1 MSVTPSSSSGDP
13 STPVRIGNFFSTF
26 DTESIINQLTA
37 ARQAPI
43 NQLTAQQTLISQ
55 RSTALSQLT
64 TQFSA
69 LLSRVNTLFDSTS
82 VSAKTA
88 SVTGFG
94 VQAAAGPNA
103 APGSYSIAVNK
114 LATTTTA
121 LGTNLTA
128 ALDATSVLATS
139 DFRTPVTA
147 GTFTVKAA
155 SGVAATITV
164 DPATQSLNDVI
175 AQINAQTGT
184 TGITASIVNDANGL
198 PNILHLDSTMGDIQ
212 LGTGADTSNFL
223 SATNLLASPGTT
235 ARESTLPVS
244 GINVLT
250 TMNSAAF
257 LGGPPAAGAH
267 SFTINGAT
275 INYDTSVDSLSTV
288 LSRINS
294 SNAGVSATYDPI
306 ADKISLTQSKPG
318 SIAISLADDGAGGD
332 FLAKTGLLSATQTL
346 GTNAEY
352 SVNGGPTQY
361 SASNT
366 VTLTTGVTLTLNGLT
381 AGSPAT
387 VTVGQDTSTAVGNIT
402 NFVNDYNSLL
412 QALGDV
418 TKADKDSAGPFSGDS
433 AFLALRSTLRSM
445 VTGSALNPTGRYSD
459 LGSIGLS
466 FGAFG
471 SAVGTTN
478 TLQLD
483 ADKFKAAL
491 ASDPVSVQAAMSG
504 LKVDAAIAPGSTGSI
519 TGMTGSY
526 VGTIPG
532 SYSVIDDGAGN
543 LTATFSPAN
552 GGAPI
557 ITTATVTA
565 GSTNTTLIPG
575 MTLTVGA
582 LQAGTTTVN
591 ATTSSASVLSQLK
604 TFLEGQVG
612 TNGTLAKRQD
622 EFTTV
627 SKDIDTRKAQIQA
640 SIDAE
645 MALMRQKFIA
655 MEQAQAQANSVMQ
668 QLLQAQNQN
677 KSGS

>member
-1 MSVTPSSSSGDP
+1 MSLNPSSSTP

-26 DTESIINQLTA
+26 DTESIISQLTT

-43 NQLTAQQTLISQ
+43 HQLEAQQTLLSQ
-55 RSTALSQLT
+55 RSTALTQLT

-88 SVTGFG
+88 SVSGYG

-114 LATTTTA
+114 LATTTST
-121 LGTNLTA
+121 LGSAITA
-128 ALDATSVLATS
+128 ALDATSMLS
-139 DFRTPVTA
+139 SSNFRTVVTA
-147 GTFTVKAA
+147 GTFTMKAA
-155 SGVAATITV
+155 TGAAAITV
-164 DPATQSLNDVI
+164 DPATQSLNDLI

-184 TGITASIVNDANGL
+184 TGITASLVNDANGL

-223 SATNLLASPGTT
+223 SATNLLASPGTSS
-235 ARESTLPVS
+235 RESTLAIS
-244 GINVLT
+244 GLNVLSPMST
-250 TMNSAAF
+250 ASF
-257 LGGPPAAGAH
+257 LGGPPVSGAH

-275 INYDTSVDSLSTV
+275 INYDATNDSLSTV
-288 LSRINS
+288 LARINA
-294 SNAGVSATYDPI
+294 SNAGVTATYDPV

-318 SIAISLADDGAGGD
+318 SIAISLADDGTGGD
-332 FLAKTGLLSATQTL
+332 FLAKTGLLTSAQAL

-352 SVNGGPTQY
+352 SVNGGPVQY
-361 SASNT
+361 AASNT
-366 VTLTTGVTLTLNGLT
+366 VSLSGGVSLTLTALTIGT
-381 AGSPAT
+381 PAT
-387 VTVGQDTSTAVGNIT
+387 VTVAQDSSTAISNVND
-402 NFVNDYNSLL
+402 FVNDYNSLL
-412 QALGDV
+412 QSLGDA
-418 TKADKDSAGPFSGDS
+418 TKADKDSSGPFSGDS
-433 AFLALRSTLRSM
+433 AFLSLRSTLRSM
-445 VTGSALNPTGRYSD
+445 VTGSALNPTGRYGD

-478 TLQLD
+478 ALQLD

-491 ASDPVSVQAAMSG
+491 ANDPVSVQAAFSG
-504 LKVDAAIAPGSTGSI
+504 LKVDASIAAGSTGSI
-519 TGMTGSY
+519 ANMSGSY
-526 VGTIPG
+526 SGTNPG
-532 SYSVIDDGAGN
+532 SYSILDDGVGN
-543 LTATFSPAN
+543 LTATFTPNN
-552 GGAPI
+552 GGAPVT
-557 ITTATVTA
+557 TTASVTA

-575 MTLTVGA
+575 MTLTIGA
-582 LQAGTTTVN
+582 LQAGTTTVT
-591 ATTSSASVLSQLK
+591 AITSSASVLTQLK

-645 MALMRQKFIA
+645 MALMRQKFIV

-668 QLLQAQNQN
+668 TLLQAQNQ
-677 KSGS
+677 KSS